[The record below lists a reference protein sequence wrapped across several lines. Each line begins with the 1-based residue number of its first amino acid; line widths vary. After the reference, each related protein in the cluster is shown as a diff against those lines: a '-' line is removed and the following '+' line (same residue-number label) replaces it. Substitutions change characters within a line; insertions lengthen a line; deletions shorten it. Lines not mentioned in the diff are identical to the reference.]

1 MLQGKVIIVT
11 GASRGL
17 GQRMVHR
24 LAEHGATV
32 VAAARS
38 LSPGHNNPDGAALA
52 LAVDVREETQVQD
65 MVQQTLNRYGKIDVL
80 VNNAGLMV
88 GDVAFT
94 NVTPVLWRKIL
105 DTNLEGAFFCCW
117 AVVPPML
124 RQGDGTIVNI
134 TSGAAVRTGFLNIAY
149 GVSKAG
155 LDRLTL
161 GLGAELKDR
170 GIACISLSPSISATE
185 TVRRMY
191 PDQNVDNWA
200 QSPELPA
207 RALCALLEDDP
218 TAYTGQVLSVREFLQ
233 SKGLLAQD

>member
-94 NVTPVLWRKIL
+94 NITPVLWRKIL
-105 DTNLEGAFFCCW
+105 DTNLEGAFLCCW

-124 RQGDGTIVNI
+124 RQGGGTIVNI